1 MEFNQHIRN
10 STGGVR
16 KEKISEKNKL
26 SNDFISHKSQ
36 NTNNVSEE
44 QSKQAQTQRNNR
56 TYINRQSMSSY
67 STALVL
73 SRIAYIMAGMAM
85 QHAEQ
90 NRNNDR
96 VKRQNAKFTAKNRQI
111 HHEPEKLH
119 HEPVQI

>member
-1 MEFNQHIRN
+1 M
-10 STGGVR
+10 G
-16 KEKISEKNKL
+16 KIYYYGKDVPKDVAKAIKYFKAAAEQGNPYAQNKL
-26 SNDFISHKSQ
+26 FYISN
-36 NTNNVSEE
+36 NN
-44 QSKQAQTQRNNR
+44 QKDTHL
-56 TYINRQSMSSY
+56 SY
-67 STALVL
+67 GTALVL

-96 VKRQNAKFTAKNRQI
+96 VKRQNPKFTAKNRQI